1 MRYMVAVDGKEAAKK
16 AVGNHI
22 LVAFHL
28 HLSPINT
35 LQDFVLKLVKVSGLR
50 NPSACAFLHRS
61 FRSLTTPSL
70 SSLSSQKCLSSR

>member
-22 LVAFHL
+22 LVAFL
-28 HLSPINT
+28 RLSPINT

-50 NPSACAFLHRS
+50 NQSACAFLHRS